1 MNIEQQRQAHRHKYT
16 SRGYM
21 CMRCVHRWV
30 HVYAAKRKRQTTT
43 VLFLFVKVF
52 AKHLWKITREVMI
65 KAYIAC

>member
-1 MNIEQQRQAHRHKYT
+1 
-16 SRGYM
+16 M

-65 KAYIAC
+65 KAYIAWSW